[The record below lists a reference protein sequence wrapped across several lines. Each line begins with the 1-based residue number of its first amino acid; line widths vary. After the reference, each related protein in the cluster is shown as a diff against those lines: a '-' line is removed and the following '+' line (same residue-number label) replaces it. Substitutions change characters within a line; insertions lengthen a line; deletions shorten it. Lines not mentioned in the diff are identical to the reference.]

1 MSKVTCDTKLL
12 DRLLRDVSKGDRSAR
27 VGFFEDS
34 GEHPRS
40 GATAYEVAAI
50 NNFGAP
56 EVNIPERPFVT
67 DGAMEG
73 EMKTELKL
81 KDAIRRVHQGK
92 TTYTKTLREAAEIQ
106 EEFILA
112 QLILAP
118 FSGVYPDNAEA
129 TQERKG
135 GRNTPLF
142 ETGWLQK
149 QIDIKYD

>member
-67 DGAMEG
+67 DGAYER
-73 EMKTELKL
+73 ELLSQDIL
-81 KDAIRRVHQGK
+81 KRNVRKVHQGK
-92 TTYTKTLREAAEIQ
+92 QTYRKALSEAAEVQ
-106 EEFILA
+106 KEAILA
-112 QLILAP
+112 QLQLAR
-118 FSGVYPDNAEA
+118 FVYAGNAQA
-129 TQERKG
+129 TIESKG
-135 GRNTPLF
+135 FNAPMF